1 VSAETR
7 LRGLVGPPFRNRRRE
22 PLADLTP
29 CSRPPDYSGL
39 WPATGSLAAAETVRV
54 LVGPDQREFTVDRR
68 LLCAS
73 SDYFRHSIEAVPAS
87 LASRPSS
94 AHGRSKSTGSH
105 PDDDLAIWLA
115 GECPRMFALF
125 LVWLTR
131 RPDGFRAHMDA
142 TLAEVAPDAA
152 AFSSP
157 AAAAPPPDAG
167 TATATAATA
176 SRPADGD
183 RRCRALHWTLV
194 KLHLFA
200 SLTAIPALQDA
211 ALDAL
216 QDLYLRRD
224 WDMSPGFLRFLYAE
238 CDARSAAR
246 LRKWA
251 VAMLAWT
258 LSHHHR
264 QTDHQ
269 PAAPPPPPAG
279 EPGGSPAVRL
289 RALVAAHPDLCADYT
304 AHLAK
309 MRATRASA
317 RIKNPQLRIPGNALR
332 NEERHF
338 GFRQCSFH
346 SHRRE
351 VGEGPCPH
359 TLPAA
364 GRGGA
369 AGPDDGADAGPDEE
383 LLLSPLSSAGSSA
396 SERSEARTPVDTAPD
411 KGLMMFG
418 MKQGE
423 GGSVELVF
431 GLG

>member
-1 VSAETR
+1 M
-7 LRGLVGPPFRNRRRE
+7 
-22 PLADLTP
+22 
-29 CSRPPDYSGL
+29 
-39 WPATGSLAAAETVRV
+39 
-54 LVGPDQREFTVDRR
+54 LVGPDQHQFTVNKR

-87 LASRPSS
+87 LSSRPGS
-94 AHGRSKSTGSH
+94 AHARSKSMGGH

-115 GECPRMFALF
+115 GECPHMFALF
-125 LVWLTR
+125 LVWLNQGA
-131 RPDGFRAHMDA
+131 DGFRAHTDA
-142 TLAEVAPDAA
+142 ALADVAPDAA

-157 AAAAPPPDAG
+157 VLPPAAAAAE
-167 TATATAATA
+167 
-176 SRPADGD
+176 DGNG
-183 RRCRALHWTLV
+183 RGRALHWTLV

-200 SLTAIPALQDA
+200 ALTAVPALQDA
-211 ALDAL
+211 ALDVL

-258 LSHHHR
+258 LSHHH
-264 QTDHQ
+264 HQ
-269 PAAPPPPPAG
+269 SHHMPSAPLPPPPPPASTPAGADADAVHATTGG

-304 AHLAK
+304 AHLGK
-309 MRATRASA
+309 LRATRASA

-359 TLPAA
+359 AAAAELLRRRRRRAADHEDETRRRAREAA
-364 GRGGA
+364 GEEARR
-369 AGPDDGADAGPDEE
+369 AGEDEAE
-383 LLLSPLSSAGSSA
+383 VDELLSPLSSAGSSA
-396 SERSEARTPVDTAPD
+396 SERSEARTPVEPTAET
-411 KGLMMFG
+411 GLMFG

-423 GGSVELVF
+423 GDSVELIF
-431 GLG
+431 GLC